1 MLAQKTVP
9 TLNQVSAFSRMRQR
23 SERTKKENVVK
34 AAAAAR
40 KRQPAPAMVAHTR
53 AQATPGREN
62 YSSTTA
68 SRVETTHDHTFGRV
82 RPPEGRSSR
91 LLMGMLLFH
100 DVVRNHMHDYQ
111 MQ

>member
-40 KRQPAPAMVAHTR
+40 
-53 AQATPGREN
+53 
-62 YSSTTA
+62 
-68 SRVETTHDHTFGRV
+68 
-82 RPPEGRSSR
+82 
-91 LLMGMLLFH
+91 
-100 DVVRNHMHDYQ
+100 
-111 MQ
+111 